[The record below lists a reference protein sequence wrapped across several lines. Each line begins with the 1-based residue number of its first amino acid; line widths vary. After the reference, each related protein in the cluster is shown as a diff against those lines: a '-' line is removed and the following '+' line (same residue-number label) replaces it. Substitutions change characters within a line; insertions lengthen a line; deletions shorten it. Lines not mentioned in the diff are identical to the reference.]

1 MKKLPSKGIDFLH
14 AQQDRK
20 AARAPVGGKKFL
32 LAALPIVLLAGGM
45 GIFGLLSWQHYQYS
59 LRSESLAQAVGAMD
73 TDSVYQRALAA
84 QAQAA
89 ALQKQVDSAR
99 AVRDAIDSYP
109 SLSAEL
115 FGVIRAS
122 TLDGMR
128 LDDLT
133 YADGTLSI
141 AGTASRIDDTAAYVA
156 RLRTSG
162 YFLGVDYTGY
172 VQRGDTEGTES
183 YQFQITALLK
193 GREGASNGQ

>member
-20 AARAPVGGKKFL
+20 AARATVGGKKFL

-45 GIFGLLSWQHYQYS
+45 GTFGLLSWQHYQYS

-73 TDSVYQRALAA
+73 TDSVYQRAR
-84 QAQAA
+84 
-89 ALQKQVDSAR
+89 AR

>member
-1 MKKLPSKGIDFLH
+1 
-14 AQQDRK
+14 
-20 AARAPVGGKKFL
+20 
-32 LAALPIVLLAGGM
+32 M
-45 GIFGLLSWQHYQYS
+45 GTFGLLSWQHYQYT

-73 TDSVYQRALAA
+73 TDSVYQRAIAA

-172 VQRGDTEGTES
+172 VQRGDTEGRRATS
-183 YQFQITALLK
+183 FK
-193 GREGASNGQ
+193 SPPF